1 MVPTASRTCSDEPKA
16 WIFRPHAATHTP
28 TALTLTL
35 LALGAFLAFQLGIG
49 VWVSKRISSETDYL
63 VGGRRLGYVLAT
75 FSIFATWFGAETVIG
90 SSGEIYTNGITL
102 ASAEPF
108 GYGFCL
114 ILMGAF
120 LAKPLWDRGLTTLA
134 DLYRLRFGTG
144 VERLAAVLL
153 IPSSVLWAAAQVR
166 AFGQV
171 IATASTINVDM
182 AILLAACFTIGYTA
196 YGGLLADAVN
206 DVLQGTVLTL
216 GLGVMLVGVIMKV
229 GGPAEAMTL
238 LMTTDRVNLA
248 PSAAGPWLQTL
259 EAWAIPVCGS
269 LAATEVIS
277 RVIATRTRTIA
288 QRSAFMAGGAYMLV
302 GSIPVV
308 ITLIG
313 SHLVGPLADP
323 EQLLPTIA
331 RDSLSPFFFAVFAGG
346 LVSAI
351 LSTVDSTLLVA
362 SGLLS
367 HNLIVPIARITDEK
381 VKVKVARYGVVA
393 FGLIAYALA
402 INAEGVFAL
411 VEQASAFGSAGILVT
426 VLFALFTPLG
436 SPRTAAMTLLGG
448 ISVYVLATVGGLA
461 TPFLASLA
469 ASLGLWGIGC
479 VMDSRAR

>member
-1 MVPTASRTCSDEPKA
+1 L
-16 WIFRPHAATHTP
+16 TP
-28 TALTLTL
+28 TLVALL
-35 LALGAFLAFQLGIG
+35 AFLALQLGIG
-49 VWVSKRISSETDYL
+49 IWISRRIVSEADYL
-63 VGGRRLGYVLAT
+63 VGGRRLGYLLAT

-90 SSGEIYTNGITL
+90 SSGEIHRGGITL

-108 GYGFCL
+108 GYGLCL

-134 DLYRLRFGTG
+134 DLYRMRFGAG

-171 IATASTINVDM
+171 IAASSTVDVNT
-182 AILLAACFTIGYTA
+182 AILLAACFTVGYTA
-196 YGGLLADAVN
+196 FGGLLADAVT
-206 DVLQGTVLTL
+206 DVLQGGILTV
-216 GLGVMLVGVIMKV
+216 GLVAMLIAVITKV
-229 GGPAEAMTL
+229 GGPAEAMAL
-238 LMTTDRVNLA
+238 LAATDRIDLA
-248 PSAAGPWLQTL
+248 PSAAGPWLETL

-277 RVIATRTRTIA
+277 RVIATRSRTVA
-288 QRSAFMAGGAYMLV
+288 QRSSLMAGGLYLIV

-308 ITLIG
+308 IALLGT
-313 SHLVGPLADP
+313 HLVGTLAEP

-331 RDSLSPFFFAVFAGG
+331 RDHLPTLFFAIFAGG

-367 HNLIVPIARITDEK
+367 HNLVVPLARVTDEATK
-381 VKVKVARYGVVA
+381 VRLARGGVLL

-402 INAEGVFAL
+402 LNADGVFAL
-411 VEQASAFGSAGILVT
+411 VEEASAFGSAGILVT
-426 VLFALFTPLG
+426 VLFALFTPWG
-436 SPRTAAMTLLGG
+436 SARTAALTLLGG
-448 ISVYVLATVGGLA
+448 ILIYVLASLGGLA
-461 TPFLASLA
+461 TPFLASLG
-469 ASLGLWGIGC
+469 ASLALWGIGC
-479 VMDSRAR
+479 AMDHAAR